1 MKYSILSFGIVAV
14 YCIILAGCATTN
26 KPSPPPPPPRET
38 VIFDY
43 TLPIHPH
50 PKLPSDP
57 KVTIA
62 LLQTQRSSDSDTSI
76 PMKAFVRAT
85 TEDLKDILIA
95 SGYDVRGPFSS
106 FSSIP
111 NVDKQESNGVLVP
124 MVKFDFD
131 LTGTDTGSIEKKSLV
146 LKDTNKSRSKKFGLE
161 SSYHYKPKGPAVVD
175 CSLFLDFVGSPVSE
189 ILSKEMITA
198 SPVMVD
204 FVSDT
209 IFDYKPTIQDQIAED
224 NRTYNAFNHALE
236 TQYDEIMDKTYDYL
250 ISDELAKFLP
260 EVEPPR
266 TNITFDYLPSTKAPV
281 GSADITFAI
290 VNTYFKTP
298 VPMFQGF
305 AENMT
310 KDFQEILT
318 ANGYRIK
325 GPFKNYDDMTYP
337 DKAGSNLVLTTSVKF
352 SSDTSQLKWNDV
364 KVMFKSQ
371 EEEEYYRASGS
382 ITIKCHINLILY
394 ESLTR
399 ERMWTKSLSITP
411 LVVHLLSSEKYPSQ
425 ASMRGQL
432 KEDNQFHADLGKALQ
447 SQYNEIMGKI
457 EAYLD
462 PREMKI
468 LNKQVQELR
477 KMKVFQ

>member
-1 MKYSILSFGIVAV
+1 MKYSILSSGIVAIS
-14 YCIILAGCATTN
+14 CIILAGCATTPKP
-26 KPSPPPPPPRET
+26 KPSPPRET

-43 TLPIHPH
+43 THPIHPH

-62 LLQTQRSSDSDTSI
+62 LLQTQLSSDSNTSI
-76 PMKAFVRAT
+76 PMKAFVAAT
-85 TEDLKDILIA
+85 TEDLKEILIA
-95 SGYDVRGPFSS
+95 SGYDVKGPFSS

-111 NVDKQESNGVLVP
+111 DVDKQESNGVLVP

-131 LTGTDTGSIEKKSLV
+131 LTGTNTGVIKKRSLV
-146 LKDTNKSRSKKFGLE
+146 AKEGESGGTTLGLGY
-161 SSYHYKPKGPAVVD
+161 SYKYKPGGLVVVD
-175 CSLFLDFVGSPVSE
+175 CSLFLDFVESPVSE
-189 ILSKEMITA
+189 ILSKKIIT
-198 SPVMVD
+198 SNPVTVD
-204 FVSDT
+204 VVSDK
-209 IFDYKPTIQDQIAED
+209 IFDYKPSIQDWIAED

-236 TQYDEIMDKTYDYL
+236 TQYDKIMDETYDYL

-266 TNITFDYLPSTKAPV
+266 MSITFDYLPSAKAPV
-281 GSADITFAI
+281 GSVDITFAI
-290 VNTYFKTP
+290 VNTHFETPVP
-298 VPMFQGF
+298 VPMFKDF

-318 ANGYRIK
+318 GNGYRIK
-325 GPFKNYDDMTYP
+325 GLFKNHDEMTYP
-337 DKAGSNLVLTTSVKF
+337 DKEGSNLVLMANIDF
-352 SSDTSQLKWNDV
+352 SSDTSQLKWNNAEV
-364 KVMFKSQ
+364 LYKSQ
-371 EEEEYYRASGS
+371 EQSEYYRASGS
-382 ITIKCHINLILY
+382 ITINCHINLILY

-399 ERMWTKSLSITP
+399 ERMWTKSLAITP
-411 LVVHLLSSEKYPSQ
+411 LVVPLISHEKYPSE
-425 ASMRGQL
+425 ATLEGQL
-432 KEDNQFHADLGKALQ
+432 EEDNQFHADLGKALQ
-447 SQYNEIMGKI
+447 SQYNEIMSKI